1 MREMARALLE
11 TDALRDQEDHENNE
25 LVSEALSW
33 FRRLNEEYPKEEY
46 KEFVRRLESGMPR
59 DQV

>member
-11 TDALRDQEDHENNE
+11 TDALRGQEDHENNE
-25 LVSEALSW
+25 LVSEVLSW

>member
-1 MREMARALLE
+1 MREMACALLE
-11 TDALRDQEDHENNE
+11 TDALRGQEDHENNE
-25 LVSEALSW
+25 LVSEVLSW
-33 FRRLNEEYPKEEY
+33 FRRLNEEYPKEEN